1 MVSPELFFLALKDR
15 GIHFFAGVPDSL
27 LKNLCAYIDDH
38 SNAHEHVIAAN
49 EGNALAIAAGYHL
62 STGRLTAVYLQNS
75 GIGNTIN
82 PLTSL
87 VDPEV
92 YRIPILMIIGWRGEP
107 GIKDEPQHIK
117 QGRITREQLSLLGI
131 PYWIMDAD
139 ADVDILLNEV
149 FAALRN
155 SGATAALLVRKGS
168 FSNYKSSRLNQ
179 SGLNFKREEALRL
192 LLNLI
197 TPDDLVIATTGK
209 TSRELF
215 ELRLER
221 GEPMKDFLTVGSMG
235 HTASIA
241 LGAALGSPHRK
252 VVCLDGDGSALMHFG
267 ALPVIGKVKAQNLIH
282 VVLNNGAHESVGGQP
297 TAADRIDFNAI
308 AKACGYAYYH
318 QAIDSKTLADCWKSI
333 QCQIGPILLEIKICL
348 GSRNDLGRPSFTPE
362 QNKFSFMEHACDR
375 IQPDTNMGTL

>member
-1 MVSPELFFLALKDR
+1 MISPELFYQALKSR
-15 GIHFFAGVPDSL
+15 GICFFAGVPDSL
-27 LKNLCAYIDDH
+27 LKNFCAYLDDH
-38 SNAHEHVIAAN
+38 SKSDEHVIAAN
-49 EGNALAIAAGYHL
+49 EGNAVATAAGYHL
-62 STGRLTAVYLQNS
+62 STGKLTAVYLQNS

-117 QGRITREQLSLLGI
+117 QGRITTEQLSLLEI

-139 ADVDILLNEV
+139 TDVKTLLNDA
-149 FAALRN
+149 FDTLHS
-155 SGATAALLVRKGS
+155 SGATVALLVRKGS

-179 SGLNFKREEALRL
+179 NDHKLQREEALRL

-197 TPDDLVIATTGK
+197 GPEDLVIATTGK

-241 LGAALGSPHRK
+241 FGAALGHPRRK
-252 VVCLDGDGSALMHFG
+252 VVCLDGDGSVLMHFG

-308 AKACGYAYYH
+308 ARASGYANYH
-318 QAIDSKTLADCWKSI
+318 QAIDQKTLVDCWKSI
-333 QCQIGPILLEIKICL
+333 QCQNGPILFEIKIRL
-348 GSRNDLGRPSFTPE
+348 GSRNNLGRPAFTPE

-375 IQPDTNMGTL
+375 IQPDTHMGTL